1 MNITDYQ
8 LIILYGGSIG
18 SENGSNKT
26 VKIIKVTCITVG
38 SAVLILGLGICYLW
52 KRKKMKI
59 MWNGKTRQRGNKKVI
74 SFTKINIKMQF
85 MLHFLSSV
93 AHIVSKPGL
102 SERSHDYILN
112 EAVIPS
118 KRDYTD
124 EVKTDELELPLF
136 DFGTIVMA
144 TNNFSDTNKLGQGG
158 FGCVYKVNY
167 QL

>member
-1 MNITDYQ
+1 
-8 LIILYGGSIG
+8 
-18 SENGSNKT
+18 
-26 VKIIKVTCITVG
+26 
-38 SAVLILGLGICYLW
+38 
-52 KRKKMKI
+52 MKI